1 MDKVFQHLQADFRLS
16 VITLLGVCALIGISP
31 FAVYRFLD
39 GQIVAGI
46 VDTAILA
53 GVLLTVGYAYTTG
66 QTWRAGFALSIFVCI
81 GALAVVFMQGA
92 DSLFWIYPA
101 VMTTFFMTAP
111 RAAVGLS
118 ILTVLVL
125 IWQHAIF
132 ESFEQMAA
140 FMASYLIVSACAYVF
155 AQRSGSQQQ
164 ALEGL
169 ALLDSLTGIKNR
181 RAMDVA
187 LQHAAARAE
196 NANTSYTVVMLDL
209 DHFKRVN
216 DIHGH
221 DTGDKVLI
229 QCAQVLGD
237 SIRDMDQLY
246 RYGGEEFVI
255 LLHGATPNRIDG
267 VLAHLRSRVAT
278 HVSSPS
284 GPVTVSLGAAVLHPG
299 EDWRQW
305 VKRADGA
312 LYRAK
317 SAGRNCY
324 VIDGDDG
331 VVPTVAAET
340 TGGRE
345 AR

>member
-1 MDKVFQHLQADFRLS
+1 MQADFRLS

-46 VDTAILA
+46 VDAAILA
-53 GVLLTVGYAYTTG
+53 GVLLTVGYAYRTRRIR
-66 QTWRAGFALSIFVCI
+66 RAGLLLSIFVCS
-81 GALAVVFMQGA
+81 GAVVVAMMQG
-92 DSLFWIYPA
+92 DGGLFWVYPA
-101 VMTTFFMTAP
+101 VMATFFMTGP

-118 ILTVLVL
+118 ILTVMVL
-125 IWQHAIF
+125 LWHHSIF
-132 ESFEQMAA
+132 DSFEQMASFVA
-140 FMASYLIVSACAYVF
+140 TYLTVSACAYVF

-209 DHFKRVN
+209 DHFKRIN

-305 VKRADGA
+305 FKRADGA

-317 SAGRNCY
+317 NAGRNCY
-324 VIDGDDG
+324 VIDDDDG